1 MPLLAHGAAFDMAVL
16 EASGIKTSENVF
28 CTLTASRLLT
38 AGLRDSNDLGA
49 VLKRHLGLELSKE
62 LGAADWG
69 GLFVT
74 TEQLE
79 YCRNDVAHLHALQRA
94 LQAKLANPSNDGG
107 DGVEGADLT
116 RVAALE
122 MSLIPLVVDTRLR
135 GIKIDRAR
143 LEQILRTYEGHKK
156 ELAAELRTEFQAP
169 KLNFASPKQLLHAL
183 KTLGLELSD
192 TSKETLSAVV
202 DPLAG
207 RILRYREL
215 AGLCTTLKSWL
226 EGLDSDNRLYPPLN
240 PLGADTGRF
249 SCQKPNLL
257 AVPRNSEVRACFIP
271 DDSEHVLIESDFAN
285 IEMRIAAWFAREK
298 RMLDVFRNGGDIH
311 GETAER
317 VLHDRQARQPAKPV
331 NFGCLY
337 GGGAERLRI
346 TARTEFGIE
355 FTPEQAK
362 EYHTQFFNAYP
373 NLRRWH
379 EAARDA
385 SSELTYGTTV
395 YGRRR
400 WADSED
406 RADHRDWNRFQ
417 LATNFEVQGA
427 ATDALKI
434 ALARLY
440 QQFANGPTRI
450 LLPIHDA
457 ILIQAPREAAK
468 PMAETVG
475 QVMREAFAE
484 TLGPDFPVA
493 VDTNISKRWGEK
505 NS

>member
-1 MPLLAHGAAFDMAVL
+1 M
-16 EASGIKTSENVF
+16 
-28 CTLTASRLLT
+28 
-38 AGLRDSNDLGA
+38 
-49 VLKRHLGLELSKE
+49 
-62 LGAADWG
+62 
-69 GLFVT
+69 T

-116 RVAALE
+116 RVATLE

-257 AVPRNSEVRACFIP
+257 AVPRNSEVRACFVRMIP
-271 DDSEHVLIESDFAN
+271 STF
-285 IEMRIAAWFAREK
+285 
-298 RMLDVFRNGGDIH
+298 
-311 GETAER
+311 
-317 VLHDRQARQPAKPV
+317 
-331 NFGCLY
+331 
-337 GGGAERLRI
+337 
-346 TARTEFGIE
+346 
-355 FTPEQAK
+355 
-362 EYHTQFFNAYP
+362 
-373 NLRRWH
+373 
-379 EAARDA
+379 
-385 SSELTYGTTV
+385 
-395 YGRRR
+395 
-400 WADSED
+400 
-406 RADHRDWNRFQ
+406 
-417 LATNFEVQGA
+417 
-427 ATDALKI
+427 
-434 ALARLY
+434 
-440 QQFANGPTRI
+440 
-450 LLPIHDA
+450 
-457 ILIQAPREAAK
+457 
-468 PMAETVG
+468 
-475 QVMREAFAE
+475 
-484 TLGPDFPVA
+484 
-493 VDTNISKRWGEK
+493 
-505 NS
+505 

>member
-1 MPLLAHGAAFDMAVL
+1 MISEESSGVICRRCGAPLRGGEPVRGHCLACLL
-16 EASGIKTSENVF
+16 EANGIKTSENVF

-62 LGAADWG
+62 LGASDWG

-116 RVAALE
+116 RVATLE

-226 EGLDSDNRLYPPLN
+226 EGLATIVSIRRLTPWAP
-240 PLGADTGRF
+240 T
-249 SCQKPNLL
+249 L
-257 AVPRNSEVRACFIP
+257 AAFPARNQTCWRCLVIRRYVLVSFRMIP
-271 DDSEHVLIESDFAN
+271 STF
-285 IEMRIAAWFAREK
+285 
-298 RMLDVFRNGGDIH
+298 
-311 GETAER
+311 
-317 VLHDRQARQPAKPV
+317 
-331 NFGCLY
+331 
-337 GGGAERLRI
+337 
-346 TARTEFGIE
+346 
-355 FTPEQAK
+355 
-362 EYHTQFFNAYP
+362 
-373 NLRRWH
+373 
-379 EAARDA
+379 
-385 SSELTYGTTV
+385 
-395 YGRRR
+395 
-400 WADSED
+400 
-406 RADHRDWNRFQ
+406 
-417 LATNFEVQGA
+417 
-427 ATDALKI
+427 
-434 ALARLY
+434 
-440 QQFANGPTRI
+440 
-450 LLPIHDA
+450 
-457 ILIQAPREAAK
+457 
-468 PMAETVG
+468 
-475 QVMREAFAE
+475 
-484 TLGPDFPVA
+484 
-493 VDTNISKRWGEK
+493 
-505 NS
+505 